1 MRLFA
6 WACLSLLWVS
16 NASARDMQTGNYV
29 LGGGIGGV
37 KCAQFLNSMATARQV
52 GGLNSLAGIREING
66 FVQFVSGAQTGFNY
80 EHVGYVNI
88 LEPLKPD
95 ELYNALYAIEPWC
108 AANPER
114 DFGVGV
120 LTLMERLRKK

>member
-37 KCAQFLNSMATARQV
+37 KCAQFLNSMA
-52 GGLNSLAGIREING
+52 GIREING

-80 EHVGYVNI
+80 EHDGYVNI